1 MKDPLIGTCPP
12 LARETVMRKDSPVVE
27 PLGTPV
33 QDSEVV
39 TPASI
44 AVLVVLHVN
53 GALVEDPKVIVA
65 AVRLV
70 PAVPV
75 LLKLSTQ
82 VLVLDEQLADPDTLA
97 VDVNDPNRPNT
108 NPAIAMAAL
117 FNMQFRGYLLA
128 LAFKYLP
135 MLPLFYLVFIQDKA
149 GKHEV
154 QVKTL
159 KLAGLVTLAGAD
171 LLLFYVVGI
180 NNLHAL
186 LFAP

>member
-1 MKDPLIGTCPP
+1 
-12 LARETVMRKDSPVVE
+12 MRKDSPVVE

-108 NPAIAMAAL
+108 NPAIAMAA
-117 FNMQFRGYLLA
+117 MSVIAMSMTVAMTGEM
-128 LAFKYLP
+128 AF
-135 MLPLFYLVFIQDKA
+135 LPLTFVICMLLRPPRP
-149 GKHEV
+149 
-154 QVKTL
+154 L
-159 KLAGLVTLAGAD
+159 K
-171 LLLFYVVGI
+171 
-180 NNLHAL
+180 
-186 LFAP
+186 